1 MEIFEDF
8 KKKYL
13 DAFKKEADKDGW
25 DSVCVMAPQPG
36 KNSWTYQEV
45 WDSMINNTGI
55 FKDIIV
61 TYYNYFME
69 KEIEEFKKALHKD
82 SVKFKYRKKNGEER
96 EAFGTLNID
105 IMGEENAPSGNGKE
119 YPENQIR
126 YFDLVSN
133 GWRSFLSENLI
144 SWENG

>member
-1 MEIFEDF
+1 MKTEAEENSEDIEFLNLAFENKDTP
-8 KKKYL
+8 KNKY
-13 DAFKKEADKDGW
+13 
-25 DSVCVMAPQPG
+25 
-36 KNSWTYQEV
+36 
-45 WDSMINNTGI
+45 TGI

-69 KEIEEFKKALHKD
+69 KEIDEFKKALHKD